1 MSWKVK
7 LEATCFNTQQFPSES
22 GVPFVPEVA
31 VAGRSNVGKSSL
43 INAVLGAKLAHVGAT
58 PGKTRSV
65 NFYSVEVGDGT
76 AFRLVDLPGYGYA
89 ERSKAERRG
98 WSRLTA
104 SYVEKRKSL
113 VLVCHLV
120 DFRHG
125 LLAKDQA
132 LQSWL
137 SEQRRPV
144 FVVFTK
150 ADKIAKNKRRAALQQ
165 YVRGGF
171 FSIDVPLVTSAEEP
185 SSVPELRT
193 LLEKYVRGMIARAS
207 TDLGVS

>member
-1 MSWKVK
+1 MSWKVR
-7 LEATCFNTQQFPSES
+7 LEAACFSTQQFPSEG

-43 INAVLGAKLAHVGAT
+43 INAVLGARLAHVGAT

-65 NFYSVEVGDGT
+65 NFYSVEAGDGT
-76 AFRLVDLPGYGYA
+76 TFRLVDLPGYGYA
-89 ERSKAERRG
+89 ERSKAERRD
-98 WSRLTA
+98 WSRLTT

-125 LLAKDQA
+125 LLAKDQV
-132 LQSWL
+132 LQGWL
-137 SEQRRPV
+137 SERNRPV

-150 ADKIAKNKRRAALQQ
+150 ADKVAKSKRRAALQQ

-171 FSIDVPLVTSAEEP
+171 LSIDVPLVTSAEEP
-185 SSVPELRT
+185 SNVL
-193 LLEKYVRGMIARAS
+193 
-207 TDLGVS
+207 